1 MAMLQKPRE
10 VLRTASF
17 TDSGRSF
24 RGGLASTARGRVLL
38 TLWLAVV
45 TLLLVGCGHPWAVVS
60 QQNPTPMQKSSRF
73 TVEKL
78 GFEDLRVGEKSD
90 QEYASEKEQK
100 TADAWQGDKVE
111 MQMAFAHGFTDEQEP
126 LMAGDNGD
134 FVVKVNC
141 GFIEPGFYAYV
152 ASAPAEVRIRA
163 KIFDRQGKLL
173 DEIEIRTRAGDLAK
187 RSRLRQAAAS
197 AGAALAQY
205 LKERLGT

>member
-1 MAMLQKPRE
+1 MAMFPRSRGALPTGSFAGAARSSAGTPAS
-10 VLRTASF
+10 LRSLFA
-17 TDSGRSF
+17 
-24 RGGLASTARGRVLL
+24 VLL
-38 TLWLAVV
+38 ATL

-126 LMAGDNGD
+126 LLAGDNGD

-173 DEIEIRTRAGDLAK
+173 DEIEIRTRSGDMAK
-187 RSRLRQAAAS
+187 RSRLRQAAAN